1 MIERLVGV
9 PHHEICDGAPLH
21 GHRFQTRIRGGAVGN
36 RSCHTGGA
44 QEAVGIG
51 KAGRPVDTDKHTF
64 NR

>member
-9 PHHEICDGAPLH
+9 PHHEIRDATPLH
-21 GHRFQTRIRGGAVGN
+21 GHRFQTRIRGGTVGN
-36 RSCHTGGA
+36 RSGHTGGA

-51 KAGRPVDTDKHTF
+51 KAGRPVNTDKDTF